1 MLRQHLNQPLV
12 ITDIGRSAMGEKG
25 KAQRIDE
32 QMPLDAI
39 GTFVAAESLRSF
51 LGVTG
56 VIDCLRVANQ

>member
-1 MLRQHLNQPLV
+1 
-12 ITDIGRSAMGEKG
+12 MGEKG